1 MVIDT
6 ILFDLD
12 DTLIAEMEWARSGW
26 RVVAE
31 HLAAEVD
38 LDPAELELMMAD
50 AFRLEP
56 RRVFDRITL
65 QLHLPADRVAR
76 CVELY
81 RATPRKLTILSDA
94 EAALSFAQTRRTG
107 IVTDGPLA
115 SQSAKVTGAG
125 LDSRVEVVV
134 YTDSLGPAAGKPST
148 AGFREALRRLG
159 TLAASAVYVADNP
172 AKDFLGP
179 HRLGMRTIRVKREA
193 GVYLDTKSAPGG
205 EPQATVT
212 SLVDLEEIVG
222 TWESRPTIEHR

>member
-38 LDPAELELMMAD
+38 RDAGELQLMMAG
-50 AFRLEP
+50 AFALDP
-56 RRVFDRITL
+56 RRVFDQIAR
-65 QLHLPADRVAR
+65 QLHLRADCVAR

-81 RATPRKLTILSDA
+81 RVAPRKLTILPDA
-94 EAALSFAQTRRTG
+94 DAALSFAQTRRTG

-115 SQSAKVTGAG
+115 GQSAKVAGAA

-134 YTDSLGPAAGKPST
+134 YTDSLGPGAGKPSP
-148 AGFREALRRLG
+148 AGFHEALRRL
-159 TLAASAVYVADNP
+159 AMPAESAVYVADNP

-179 HRLGMRTIRVKREA
+179 HQLGMRTIRVKHEG
-193 GVYLDTKSAPGG
+193 GVYLDTPSAPGG
-205 EPQATVT
+205 EPQETVT
-212 SLVDLEEIVG
+212 SLVDLERIVG
-222 TWESRPTIEHR
+222 TWEGRPTIGHR